1 MGCVREATGAD
12 RAAIVRMARGFHEA
26 SGLPLPFDTM
36 YAAVVAQSYIADPDK
51 LCLVLD
57 DDAPVGVLAASV
69 YRHPL
74 APVLAA
80 DELIW
85 WIDPEHRGRAA
96 LEMLS
101 AYEAWA
107 RSKGCTV
114 IGMATPPGDERA
126 AIIYRRRGFA
136 AVGSH
141 FIKTI

>member
-1 MGCVREATGAD
+1 MGCVREAKSAD
-12 RAAIVRMARGFHEA
+12 RAAIVRMARAFHEA
-26 SGLPLPFDTM
+26 SGLPLPFDPV
-36 YAAVVAQSYIADPDK
+36 YAAMVTQAYIADSNK

-57 DDAPVGVLAASV
+57 EGGPAGVLAASV

-85 WIDPEHRGRAA
+85 WIEPEHRGRAA

-101 AYEAWA
+101 TYEAWA
-107 RSKGCTV
+107 RSKGCAV

-126 AIIYRRRGFA
+126 AVIYRRRGFA
-136 AVGSH
+136 AAGSH
-141 FIKTI
+141 FIKSI